1 MMNQTLALDQI
12 LEAVIF
18 ATHQHNNQ
26 KRKDQ
31 QRSPYITHP
40 LSVAKAIW
48 QIGEVHDVIILTAAI
63 LHDTIEDTDAT
74 APDLREAFGDQ
85 VLAIVLEVTDNKSLC
100 KIERKRLQVVH
111 AANLSQPAKIVKLA
125 DKLMNCRDILHTPPN
140 HWPLERRQEY
150 IQWAAD
156 VVVNMRGTN
165 EHLETAFDEVLNLAE
180 KLLTFKIEPF
190 ETIDQRPWAPHPANP
205 SDHK

>member
-1 MMNQTLALDQI
+1 MNQTFALSQI

-18 ATHQHNNQ
+18 ATHQHKDQ

-31 QRSPYITHP
+31 QKSPYITHP
-40 LSVAKAIW
+40 LSVAKVIW
-48 QIGEVHDVIILTAAI
+48 QIGEVHDVLTLTAAI

-74 APDLREAFGDQ
+74 APDLRETFGDQ
-85 VLAIVLEVTDNKSLC
+85 VLAIVLEVTDDKSLS

-111 AANLSQPAKIVKLA
+111 AANLSQPAKIIKLA

-140 HWPLERRQEY
+140 DWRLERRQEY

-156 VVVNMRGTN
+156 VVVNIRGTN
-165 EHLETAFDEVLNLAE
+165 EPLESAFDEVLNLAE
-180 KLLTFKIEPF
+180 KMLNFKIEPF
-190 ETIDQRPWAPHPANP
+190 ETIDQRPWAPPPANP
-205 SDHK
+205 SHHK